1 MGSAPALGSSSALA
15 VESPTAA
22 KTAAARSLFDS
33 RAIPATA
40 AAETP
45 TTLAASVPP
54 SMSHL
59 PNPAKEGS
67 LRGGNLFHS
76 IAQGTWRSNRWL
88 VGSKSAGQGF
98 ERRAG
103 GSIVD

>member
-1 MGSAPALGSSSALA
+1 MRRFLFGLFVLLA
-15 VESPTAA
+15 IVPGT
-22 KTAAARSLFDS
+22 S
-33 RAIPATA
+33 RA
-40 AAETP
+40 

-88 VGSKSAGQGF
+88 EGSKSAGQGF